1 MHGFMKGRHGFTLIE
16 LLVVIAIIAI
26 LIGLLVPAVQQVRA
40 AAARTTCQNNMKQIS
55 LAVHNYASSY
65 NGRLPPLSNNI
76 ANVVHTL
83 HFDLLP
89 YIDQNPLYTAG
100 VAAGGANSAA
110 VNTAQVP
117 VYLCPADGVSH
128 SNGLTLNDTAGGT
141 QNAVG
146 WSATNYPA
154 NHLVFGKY
162 SGSVS
167 AAGVANL
174 SPAYASAT
182 TTTAAGYSCPANYNI
197 GNIPDGTSNTICF
210 VERYASFTGIGWY
223 HNSWTYP
230 CTSNDCYE
238 SANYPLVWNSQW
250 RPAHRCS
257 SRRRSTRQGRP
268 FSTASSPRTRAR
280 KFPSWTAASAGCPR
294 ASPRRPSTSPS
305 RPTTG
310 VSCPAT
316 GKSNE
321 SAEPFP
327 RSCHGSPPWQDR
339 RSRSSGLV
347 PLLPFF
353 GGSHEML
360 FRSRLVRRASRRFLC
375 RPHGLQLKCPCAEP

>member
-182 TTTAAGYSCPANYNI
+182 TTTAAGYSCPANYKI

-238 SANYPLVWNSQW
+238 SANYPLVWNSQGA
-250 RPAHRCS
+250 P
-257 SRRRSTRQGRP
+257 
-268 FSTASSPRTRAR
+268 
-280 KFPSWTAASAGCPR
+280 
-294 ASPRRPSTSPS
+294 
-305 RPTTG
+305 
-310 VSCPAT
+310 
-316 GKSNE
+316 
-321 SAEPFP
+321 
-327 RSCHGSPPWQDR
+327 SPPVLIAPPVNQTGTPMQYGIITAHSSAQVSLMDGSVRGLSASVSQAAVNLALSPNDGGVMPSNWQ
-339 RSRSSGLV
+339 
-347 PLLPFF
+347 
-353 GGSHEML
+353 E
-360 FRSRLVRRASRRFLC
+360 
-375 RPHGLQLKCPCAEP
+375 